1 VTAATWAEFE
11 AALARE
17 IPLMRRD
24 DTVVLDW
31 PPFYVQLGQDS
42 EYLVIEAVSNDGLP
56 ADRQLTT
63 DQEAALLTLGWTPP
77 ESPPGQPNWFS
88 QVRWPTPTEV
98 GAEFA
103 RRLTRTL
110 ADVFGVP
117 EPAAMTYQA
126 WAYRTGEELTWPLF
140 AGMVRS

>member
-1 VTAATWAEFE
+1 MTAATWAEFE

-63 DQEAALLTLGWTPP
+63 AARVEGADTPLQRP
-77 ESPPGQPNWFS
+77 
-88 QVRWPTPTEV
+88 V
-98 GAEFA
+98 G
-103 RRLTRTL
+103 RRKACDGR
-110 ADVFGVP
+110 G
-117 EPAAMTYQA
+117 
-126 WAYRTGEELTWPLF
+126 
-140 AGMVRS
+140 